1 MSEDTKK
8 EVSFKDTLNLPTT
21 DFPIRSN
28 AAQEDKII
36 LEQWEKEQLY
46 TRCFEHN
53 KGSKKGSFVL
63 HDGPPYA
70 NANIHLG
77 TAYNKILKDIITK
90 AQRMMGKH
98 VPVTP
103 GWDCHGLPIEL
114 KVTEAHPT
122 LRDSELKKACRAYA
136 SKWIDIQR
144 QEFKALGVIM
154 DWNNPYKTMNPEY
167 EAQTVRAFGHAV
179 KHGYISRKNK
189 TVPWCASCQT
199 VLAAAEIEYH
209 DRKDP
214 SIYVRFELAKNDSKK
229 LFPGVA
235 QVSLLVW
242 TTTPWTLPLNRA
254 VFLKPGSEYVLLAIN
269 DQHVL
274 VGAPVADK
282 VCATLGVEK
291 VIVGRCKAE
300 DLVGLQVAHPF
311 IEQFTVPVLADGFV
325 GLDEGTACVHSA
337 PGCGPEDYEMGIRYG
352 LEIYSP
358 LTPDGKYTDEIKPQ
372 ELAGMSIADAL
383 GWVMTKLQAANTL
396 LFKTSIKHS
405 YPHCWRCRNG
415 LMFRATKQWFCE
427 LHHHDLQERA
437 LEAVEN
443 KITFLPAATKNHL
456 KAAVGGRLE
465 WCLSRQR
472 TWGTPIIAVLCND
485 CDTEYV
491 TPEMVEHVADTIAQV
506 GCEVWDEV
514 PLTEL
519 VPKGHV
525 CTSCGSKNFRKE
537 RDILDVWFDAG
548 VSHYAVLRK
557 NAELGYPADLYLEG
571 VDQHRGWFQSSL
583 LTSLMLEKEP
593 CMRAIATHGYTV
605 DDKGR
610 KMSKSLGNVIAP
622 QTMIDRLGTDG
633 LRLWVSSIEMQGDV
647 VVSEKLLANVQEVN
661 RKIRNTCRFLLS
673 NLYDYNHAQDAVDPK
688 KLLMIDQYA
697 LAELG
702 RVSDKIQRAYDAKNL
717 TSVFHA
723 LADYCAGD
731 LSAFYLDIIKDR
743 LYTDQADGHARR
755 SAQTVCWYILDALT
769 TLMAPIMS
777 FTAEHVARCYQGA
790 DAGSVHLQN
799 FAVIPSVWLKEDM
812 EVKGKKREQWQALLY
827 VRAQVLKTLEQLR
840 KRGIIKHSLESGVT
854 ITMNVRSKNMA
865 LVQEVLAEVEAAG
878 QKREE
883 FLKEFF
889 IISAC
894 EIVEVDEDEYDNL
907 EIEECDDEE
916 CEMLLD
922 DAQDLMVKGA
932 HAPGSKCPR
941 CWQWEMTDHK
951 DGLCLRCQKVVAR
964 LIH

>member
-1 MSEDTKK
+1 MADHTPDTKK
-8 EVSFKDTLNLPTT
+8 ISFKETLNLPTT

-28 AAQEDKII
+28 AAQEDPII
-36 LEQWEKEQLY
+36 LEQWEKQDLY
-46 TRCFEHN
+46 ARAFHHN
-53 KGSKKGSFVL
+53 KGSKKGSFIL

-70 NANIHLG
+70 NASIHLG
-77 TAYNKILKDIITK
+77 TAYNKILKDIVTK
-90 AQRMMGKH
+90 SQRMMGKH

-114 KVTEAHPT
+114 KVTEEQPT
-122 LRDSELKKACRAYA
+122 LRDSALKKACRAYA
-136 SKWIDIQR
+136 EHWINVQR
-144 QEFKALGVIM
+144 KEFKQLGVVM
-154 DWNNPYKTMNPEY
+154 DWGRPYKTMDPEY
-167 EAQTVRAFGHAV
+167 EAAVVRAFGNAV
-179 KHGYISRKNK
+179 KKGYISRKNK

-209 DRKDP
+209 ERKDP
-214 SIYVRFELAKNDSKK
+214 SIFVRFPLMTEDVAT
-229 LFPGVA
+229 LFPSLEN
-235 QVSLLVW
+235 VSLLVW

-254 VFLKPGSEYVLLAIN
+254 VFLKPNAEYVVLEIQGKN
-269 DQHVL
+269 VL

-282 VCATLGVEK
+282 VCATLDVEK
-291 VIVGRCKAE
+291 VIKASCRT
-300 DLVGLQVAHPF
+300 DALVGLRALHPF
-311 IEQFTVPVLADGFV
+311 VENLTVPVLADNFV

-337 PGCGPEDYEMGIRYG
+337 PGCGPEDYEMGLRYG

-358 LTPDGKYTDEIKPQ
+358 LSPDGKYTDEIEPK

-383 GWVMTKLQAANTL
+383 GWVMKKLQDTNTL

-427 LHHHDLQERA
+427 LHHHQLQERA

-443 KITFLPAATKNHL
+443 NINFLPASTRNHL

-472 TWGTPIIAVLCND
+472 TWGTPIIAVLCQE
-485 CDTEYV
+485 CDTEYI
-491 TPEMVEHVADTIAQV
+491 TPEMVEKVAHIIAQS
-506 GCEVWDEV
+506 GCEVWDTIPV
-514 PLTEL
+514 TDL
-519 VPKGHV
+519 VPAGHA
-525 CTSCGSKNFRKE
+525 CTGCGSKNFKKE

-557 NAELGYPADLYLEG
+557 NPELGYPADLYLEG

-583 LTSLMLEKEP
+583 LTSLTLEQEP
-593 CMRAIATHGYTV
+593 CMRMIATHGYTV

-610 KMSKSLGNVIAP
+610 KMSKSLGNVIRP
-622 QTMIDRLGTDG
+622 QEMIDRLGTDG

-647 VVSEKLLANVQEVN
+647 VVSEKLLSNVQEVN

-673 NLYDYNHAQDAVDPK
+673 NLYDFNFSKDAIPVD
-688 KLLMIDQYA
+688 KLLMMDKYA

-702 RVSDKIQRAYDAKNL
+702 RVSEKIQKAYDQKNL
-717 TSVFHA
+717 TIAFHA

-769 TLMAPIMS
+769 KLMAPIMS
-777 FTAEHVARCYQGA
+777 FTAEQVAQCYQPA
-790 DAGSVHLQN
+790 DAGSVHLQD
-799 FAVIPSVWLKEDM
+799 FSVIPSVWTEEQM
-812 EVKGKKREQWQALLY
+812 VRGRKKEQWQALLHI
-827 VRAQVLKTLEQLR
+827 RSQVLKTLEQLR

-854 ITMNVRSKNMA
+854 IIMNTKNKNMK
-865 LVQEVLAEVEAAG
+865 LVQELLQEIEALG
-878 QKREE
+878 QKKED

-889 IISAC
+889 IVSAC
-894 EIVEVDEDEYDNL
+894 EIVEQDEYEHEV
-907 EIEECDDEE
+907 EIEECDDLE
-916 CEMLLD
+916 CEVLAD
-922 DAQDLMVKGA
+922 DEQTLVVKGE

-941 CWQWEMTDHK
+941 CWQWEVTNHK
-951 DGLCLRCQKVVAR
+951 DGLCARCQKVVAR